1 MEILFTI
8 VGIILLLAGGTGI
21 ILTSINYP
29 VGILDWVEGILT
41 FGVFTILGIAAIVI
55 LTVTPRE
62 T

>member
-41 FGVFTILGIAAIVI
+41 FGVFAILGIAAIVI